1 MWSWFLYVLQDI
13 LKEVVKVLLVVLE
26 ASFFAHTWKPFQ
38 GFYYREPFRLEK
50 PFWPLSPTTSPSLSL
65 LLPSASWK
73 ATTQPLSVDH
83 VNQRKMHPLD
93 LRGSGISTR
102 TILLSISTTQPI
114 MMLQLRRTSLQQPH
128 FARGATASRFLDKDM
143 WAGVRQRG
151 EAAGVSYQWAGH
163 PFPGEN
169 SCKGSTGLIP
179 KLY

>member
-38 GFYYREPFRLEK
+38 GFYYREPFGLEK
-50 PFWPLSPTTSPSLSL
+50 PFWPLSPTTSPSLPL

-102 TILLSISTTQPI
+102 TILLSISTTRPI
-114 MMLQLRRTSLQQPH
+114 MIHNSGEQTHNNHILHVVQQPPD
-128 FARGATASRFLDKDM
+128 FWTKTCGQVWGKGERLQVCPTSELDTP
-143 WAGVRQRG
+143 
-151 EAAGVSYQWAGH
+151 S
-163 PFPGEN
+163 
-169 SCKGSTGLIP
+169 
-179 KLY
+179 